1 MERRLPDQLLPWIA
15 GSLLLLIVIFAV
27 AVQVPS
33 VDCGGEN
40 ADQDGPE
47 AVLLAITVV
56 AIVIAVAAAVL
67 RLVLMGRY
75 DCFGRRDGW
84 ILGLAVF
91 VLGAATLY
99 GGTIEESAAAGLAVG
114 GFLLAGIAFV
124 ALLGAVLLRL
134 DVDDVGVLLP
144 IYLFGAAWVYL
155 AVATVVLL
163 AKSGIGC

>member
-1 MERRLPDQLLPWIA
+1 MERRLLDQLLPWIA
-15 GSLLLLIVIFAV
+15 GSLLLLIAIVVV
-27 AVQVPS
+27 AAQVPS

-56 AIVIAVAAAVL
+56 AAAIAVAAGVL

-99 GGTIEESAAAGLAVG
+99 GAAQESAAAGLAVG

-155 AVATVVLL
+155 AVAVIVLL

>member
-15 GSLLLLIVIFAV
+15 GSLLLLFVIFAA

-47 AVLLAITVV
+47 AVLLALTVI
-56 AIVIAVAAAVL
+56 AAAIAVAAGVL
-67 RLVLMGRY
+67 RLVLIGRANG
-75 DCFGRRDGW
+75 FGRRDGW
-84 ILGLAVF
+84 ILALGVF
-91 VLGAATLY
+91 VLGAATVY
-99 GGTIEESAAAGLAVG
+99 GAAQESAAAGLAVG
-114 GFLLAGIAFV
+114 GFILTSIAFV

-134 DVDDVGVLLP
+134 GADDVGVLLP

-155 AVATVVLL
+155 AVAAIALL